1 MLQGAEIKEQI
12 NDGDIDE
19 LQELNEKICRLLRK
33 LESLV
38 DHGSRRNVGWRQTT
52 WRNQNVDER
61 SERTFERNQECE
73 NRSLI
78 KINGEKIR
86 A

>member
-1 MLQGAEIKEQI
+1 MIQSAEIKEQI

-19 LQELNEKICRLLRK
+19 LQELNEKICTVK
-33 LESLV
+33 KAWK
-38 DHGSRRNVGWRQTT
+38 HGRDCSRRNVGWRQTT

-61 SERTFERNQECE
+61 SERTFERSQECE
-73 NRSLI
+73 NGSLI

-86 A
+86 G